1 MKLLLLIAGGA
12 IGTTARYMVSGWAH
26 RFTDGT
32 FPTGT
37 LAVNLIGSL
46 LIGLL
51 WGFFETLNISSN
63 TRTFIFIGILG
74 SFTTFSSF
82 SLETL
87 NLFREGEIKLAVI
100 NIFANNI
107 FGIAL
112 AVIGFVMAKGMIN
125 LIK

>member
-26 RFTDGT
+26 RFTDST
-32 FPTGT
+32 FPAGT
-37 LAVNLIGSL
+37 LAVNLFGSL

-51 WGFFETLNISSN
+51 WGLFETLNISSN

-87 NLFREGEIKLAVI
+87 NLFREGETKLAVI
-100 NIFANNI
+100 NILANNI
-107 FGIAL
+107 FGIIL
-112 AVIGFVMAKGMIN
+112 AITGFIIAKGIIS